1 MGPSWASPG
10 EERHTDALATRFP
23 TRDGCRTAPYAEQIL
38 YPSGRPSLLQPA
50 PARQSCGSHR
60 RSDPPSDRK
69 VRVQNAG
76 PIIMRTVHRRL
87 PTSRKELSAR
97 SWRTGRYSWRRSTP
111 ARRSTGADGLLR
123 SGCSVH
129 GTPHG
134 SPHGLLACDSMCA
147 SPLKLPMQ
155 DMARTIKYWSAA
167 ISHVHWASQFK
178 LSWSRQYMP
187 PYLGEA

>member
-1 MGPSWASPG
+1 MQS
-10 EERHTDALATRFP
+10 F
-23 TRDGCRTAPYAEQIL
+23 
-38 YPSGRPSLLQPA
+38 
-50 PARQSCGSHR
+50 SCGGQNHIYKSRQNFSHGAQIYHTAG
-60 RSDPPSDRK
+60 SDRN

-76 PIIMRTVHRRL
+76 TQRMRTVHRRL

-97 SWRTGRYSWRRSTP
+97 SWRPRRYSWRRSTP

-134 SPHGLLACDSMCA
+134 SPHGLLACDSMYA